1 MSEIN
6 VAAVLYPKPEKFDE
20 LAALIAEVTT
30 NVQANEPDTLVY
42 YAIRVQ
48 KKNEIVIIER
58 YKNQAAVQAHLKA
71 PYFRKFSAKLPELL
85 AKPVEL
91 RSGTLLEGSCVVS
104 RL

>member
-1 MSEIN
+1 MCCQFLPQLEGFEISST
-6 VAAVLYPKPEKFDE
+6 
-20 LAALIAEVTT
+20 ALTAS
-30 NVQANEPDTLVY
+30 
-42 YAIRVQ
+42 
-48 KKNEIVIIER
+48 R